1 MSLRVVFDFGAVLFR
16 WRPALVVARAMPHR
30 ARTAEQLRHS
40 VRDCFQDYGGDWGQ
54 FDLGHIDEQ
63 EVLARIHRRTGWSVE
78 ELRRLMA
85 CVKAELQPQAPVLA
99 LLLQLRE
106 RGVPLS
112 YLSNMPG
119 SLAEGLERQNPL
131 HVWFESGVFSSR
143 VQLGKPDPAIFALAA
158 QRFEHAPSDCLLIDD
173 NAANIEAA
181 RACGWQAERFVGA
194 PALQQAL
201 RHRGLIG

>member
-16 WRPALVVARAMPHR
+16 WRPAVVVARAMPHR
-30 ARTAEQLRHS
+30 ARTAEQLRQT

-54 FDLGHIDEQ
+54 FDLGHIGEDEVQ
-63 EVLARIHRRTGWSVE
+63 ARIQARTGWQAD

-85 CVKAELQPQAPVLA
+85 SVKAELQPQPAVLA

-106 RGVPLS
+106 RNVPLS

-119 SLAEGLERQNPL
+119 SLADGLERQNPL
-131 HVWFESGVFSSR
+131 QHWFESGVFSSR
-143 VQLGKPDPAIFALAA
+143 VHLGKPDPALFALAA
-158 QRFEHAPSDCLLIDD
+158 QRYGSLPADCLLIDD
-173 NAANIEAA
+173 NAANFDAA

-201 RHRGLIG
+201 RARGLIG